1 MSSGPSQLLVKRKR
15 DEPGPDKLILEPP
28 TKKTLTVGAAAQS
41 NALQYV
47 RVDRELGSMT
57 KEGQDGTRDGDG
69 VRGHG
74 GEVQTLSKRKRV
86 FHLARRQGE
95 GTVRRNLQKRKQTG
109 GATGSMFAT
118 FEESSARDAKAQSRP
133 GTTGS
138 DAEDEEE
145 EVAPLKR
152 PGRRLGV
159 ARTGSV
165 SRQLQTNESTE
176 TRSHA
181 ESLATS
187 MQKFAVEELAEP
199 PKQKI
204 TSLPKFA
211 TRRRDLHPQSAPV
224 QASEPRIRDDE
235 MDVDSDGD
243 YVYDTYIL
251 APQSAASQSNG
262 STSELVDE
270 NVGYLVISDEDQALW
285 EAYIEDEPS
294 DKDWDSDD
302 ADSNAEDYY
311 GADYPEDELASDD
324 EYDRGAYGYRRH
336 GASDDESWNEDTG
349 AFSGDDVVDTAPWK
363 NKTYGRLA
371 KSVGV
376 EVEEEED
383 D

>member
-47 RVDRELGSMT
+47 RVDRELGSKA
-57 KEGQDGTRDGDG
+57 KERQDGTRDGDG

-74 GEVQTLSKRKRV
+74 GEVQAQSQSKRV
-86 FHLARRQGE
+86 FHLSRRQGE

-118 FEESSARDAKAQSRP
+118 FEESSARNAKAQSRP
-133 GTTGS
+133 GNTGS
-138 DAEDEEE
+138 DAEDREEG

-152 PGRRLGV
+152 PGRRLAV

-165 SRQLQTNESTE
+165 SKQLQTNESTE

-181 ESLATS
+181 EALATS
-187 MQKFAVEELAEP
+187 MQRFANEELAEP

-211 TRRRDLHPQSAPV
+211 TRRRDLHPQPAPV

-251 APQSAASQSNG
+251 APPSTESQANG
-262 STSELVDE
+262 TGADLVGD
-270 NVGYLVISDEDQALW
+270 NVGYLVINDEDQALW

-336 GASDDESWNEDTG
+336 GASDDESWDEDTG
-349 AFSGDDVVDTAPWK
+349 AFSGDEEEDTAPWK

-376 EVEEEED
+376 EVEEED